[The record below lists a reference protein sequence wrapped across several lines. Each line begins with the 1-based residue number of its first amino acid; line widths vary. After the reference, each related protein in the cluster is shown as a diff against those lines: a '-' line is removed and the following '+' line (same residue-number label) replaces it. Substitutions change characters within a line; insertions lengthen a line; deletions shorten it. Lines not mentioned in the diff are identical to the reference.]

1 MKDTINLHRRI
12 LTIETYKKAF
22 IMKKLFLLCTFALLT
37 MGAVNAQEK
46 KADEADNQHGP
57 KIVFAEREH
66 NYGTIQKGGDGNC
79 AFTFTN
85 TGDEPLILSS
95 VRASCGCT
103 TPKWTQKPIMPGKTG
118 EVGVRY
124 NTNNPGGFTKTVTIT
139 SNAVNEPRV
148 VVKIK
153 GNVVNPN

>member
-1 MKDTINLHRRI
+1 ML
-12 LTIETYKKAF
+12 KK
-22 IMKKLFLLCTFALLT
+22 
-37 MGAVNAQEK
+37 E
-46 KADEADNQHGP
+46 EATERAHGP
-57 KIVFAEREH
+57 RIMFAEREH

-103 TPKWTQKPIMPGKTG
+103 TPKWTQKPVMPGKTG
-118 EVGVRY
+118 EIGVRY

>member
-1 MKDTINLHRRI
+1 
-12 LTIETYKKAF
+12 
-22 IMKKLFLLCTFALLT
+22 MKKLFLACLIGI
-37 MGAVNAQEK
+37 MSIGAANAQEQK
-46 KADEADNQHGP
+46 SEANEATHGP

-79 AFTFTN
+79 VFTFTN

-103 TPKWTQKPIMPGKTG
+103 TPKWTQKPVMPGKTG
-118 EVGVRY
+118 EIGVRY
-124 NTNNPGGFTKTVTIT
+124 NTNNTGGFTKTVTIT
-139 SNAVNEPRV
+139 SNAVNEARV

-153 GNVVNPN
+153 GNVVQEKN

>member
-1 MKDTINLHRRI
+1 
-12 LTIETYKKAF
+12 
-22 IMKKLFLLCTFALLT
+22 MKKLFLLCMFAAMT
-37 MGAVNAQEK
+37 IGAVNAQEK
-46 KADEADNQHGP
+46 KEAAPAEPEHGA

-79 AFTFTN
+79 VFTFTN

-103 TPKWTQKPIMPGKTG
+103 TPKWTQKPVMPGKAG
-118 EVGVRY
+118 EIGVRY
-124 NTNNPGGFTKTVTIT
+124 NTNNTGGFTKTITIT

-153 GNVVNPN
+153 GNVVNPQN

>member
-1 MKDTINLHRRI
+1 
-12 LTIETYKKAF
+12 
-22 IMKKLFLLCTFALLT
+22 MKKLFLLALAVVMT
-37 MGAVNAQEK
+37 MGAVKAQEK
-46 KADEADNQHGP
+46 QESEVKEMHGP

-79 AFTFTN
+79 VFSFTN

-103 TPKWTQKPIMPGKTG
+103 TPKWTQKPVMPGKAG
-118 EVGVRY
+118 EIGVRY
-124 NTNNPGGFTKTVTIT
+124 NTNNVGGFTKTVTIT
-139 SNAVNEPRV
+139 SNAINEPRV

-153 GNVVNPN
+153 GNVVAPDKQ

>member
-1 MKDTINLHRRI
+1 
-12 LTIETYKKAF
+12 
-22 IMKKLFLLCTFALLT
+22 MKKLFLACLIGI
-37 MGAVNAQEK
+37 MSIGAANAQEQK
-46 KADEADNQHGP
+46 SEANEVTHGP

-79 AFTFTN
+79 VFTFTN

-103 TPKWTQKPIMPGKTG
+103 TPKWTQKPVMPGKTG
-118 EVGVRY
+118 EIGVRY
-124 NTNNPGGFTKTVTIT
+124 NTNNTGGFTKTVTIT
-139 SNAVNEPRV
+139 SNAVNEARV

-153 GNVVNPN
+153 GNVVQEKN

>member
-1 MKDTINLHRRI
+1 
-12 LTIETYKKAF
+12 
-22 IMKKLFLLCTFALLT
+22 MKKLFLFCMLALVT

-46 KADEADNQHGP
+46 KEEAVQERAHGP
-57 KIVFAEREH
+57 RIMFAEREH

-103 TPKWTQKPIMPGKTG
+103 TPKWTQKPVMPGKTG
-118 EVGVRY
+118 EIGVRY
-124 NTNNPGGFTKTVTIT
+124 NTNSVGGFTKTVTIT

-153 GNVVNPN
+153 GNVVQPSNQ

>member
-1 MKDTINLHRRI
+1 
-12 LTIETYKKAF
+12 
-22 IMKKLFLLCTFALLT
+22 MKKLFLFCLFAVMT
-37 MGAVNAQEK
+37 MGAASAQEEK
-46 KADEADNQHGP
+46 KEATENEHGP

-79 AFTFTN
+79 TFTFTN

-103 TPKWTQKPIMPGKTG
+103 TPSWTQKPVMPGKTG
-118 EVGVRY
+118 AIDVRY
-124 NTNNPGGFTKTVTIT
+124 NANNVGGFTKTITIT
-139 SNAVNEPRV
+139 SNAVNEARV

-153 GNVVNPN
+153 GNVVQPSNN

>member
-12 LTIETYKKAF
+12 LNIETYKKAF

-153 GNVVNPN
+153 GNVVNPD

>member
-1 MKDTINLHRRI
+1 
-12 LTIETYKKAF
+12 
-22 IMKKLFLLCTFALLT
+22 MKKLFLFCMLALVT

-46 KADEADNQHGP
+46 KEEAVQERAHGP
-57 KIVFAEREH
+57 RIMFAEREH

-103 TPKWTQKPIMPGKTG
+103 TPKWTQKPVM
-118 EVGVRY
+118 RY

-153 GNVVNPN
+153 GNVVNPD

>member
-1 MKDTINLHRRI
+1 
-12 LTIETYKKAF
+12 
-22 IMKKLFLLCTFALLT
+22 MKKLFLVCLIAMMT

-46 KADEADNQHGP
+46 KNETQDANQHGP

-79 AFTFTN
+79 VFTFTN
-85 TGDEPLILSS
+85 TGDEPLILSN

-103 TPKWTQKPIMPGKTG
+103 TPKWTQKPVMPGKTG
-118 EVGVRY
+118 EIGVRY
-124 NTNNPGGFTKTVTIT
+124 NTNNVGGFTKTVTVT
-139 SNAVNEPRV
+139 SNAVNEARV

-153 GNVVNPN
+153 GNVVQPSKNE